1 MTMITNDIQALAEKR
16 GMPVARLL
24 QAAGID
30 RSTWWRWKTGRFQPR
45 AGTVERIMEAL
56 NTTGK

>member
-1 MTMITNDIQALAEKR
+1 MTTDDIQALAAER
-16 GMPVARLL
+16 GIAIARVL

-45 AGTVERIMEAL
+45 AATVERIMEAIR
-56 NTTGK
+56 TTAK